1 VAKQQPFPVVEHD
14 ADFCVVG
21 GGMAGLCAAIAA
33 ARRGAK
39 TVLLHERPVLG
50 GNASSEVRI
59 HVCGA
64 DRHNHIKNLRETGIL
79 EELRL
84 ENLRRNPNGSFSIW
98 DTILYEKAKAEPN
111 LTLLL
116 NCTCVG
122 ADMARGEGI
131 LPSVASSVVSSSSEE
146 QTAEGNTTEQTKE
159 ETDAGG
165 TPAGRKGKMP
175 SPRRIAAVRGWQLT
189 TQTVHLVRAKL
200 FADCSGDA
208 VLAPLTGAEFRVG
221 REARGELGESLAPE
235 QADRK
240 TMGMTCCFG
249 ARELAGPQS
258 FEPPAWALRFD
269 RCEDLP
275 FGEADHHWYR
285 QGYWW
290 MELGG
295 TSDTIADTER
305 LRDELLKLAYGV
317 WDHVKN
323 RCRHKHEAANWALDW
338 VQFLPGKRESRRYVG
353 DHMLSQ
359 CDLEAE
365 GRFDDLVAYG
375 GWTMDDHNPEGFWSV
390 RSGAPATHW
399 HRSPSPYGIPLRSL
413 YSRNVAN
420 LFFAG
425 RCASA
430 THMAMS
436 STRVMGTGCSMGQA
450 VGTAAA
456 MATRLGCD
464 PRGLLPRAADIQQW
478 LLRDD
483 CYLPWIQWEP
493 PSITLSATLAASQ
506 GDPEPLRDG
515 EHRPVGS
522 DGHCWLHRT
531 GDHVEYLFDKPKRV
545 RQATLVLDSGL
556 ELEIQMSHFHDNGQ
570 VKGPP
575 PPLPRAFR
583 VEVLSA
589 GKWGVLHH
597 VTDNHQRLIRLPI
610 GKTVEGVRYVLE
622 ATHGREESKLFAF
635 YVE

>member
-1 VAKQQPFPVVEHD
+1 MAKSSSASAFPVVEHD
-14 ADFCVVG
+14 VDFCVVG

-33 ARRGAK
+33 ARHGAK

-59 HVCGA
+59 HICGA
-64 DRHNHIKNLRETGIL
+64 DRHNHIPNLRETGIL

-84 ENLRRNPNGSFSIW
+84 ENLRRNPNGSFSVW
-98 DTILYEKAKAEPN
+98 DTVLYEAAKAEPN

-116 NCTCVG
+116 NCSCTG
-122 ADMARGEGI
+122 AEMARG
-131 LPSVASSVVSSSSEE
+131 VARGMAVPAMGTTGVS
-146 QTAEGNTTEQTKE
+146 
-159 ETDAGG
+159 
-165 TPAGRKGKMP
+165 PVAGRGKMP
-175 SPRRIAAVRGWQLT
+175 LRRMGRMPMPRQSRIASVSGWQLT
-189 TQTVHLVRAKL
+189 TQTIHVVRAKL

-208 VLAPLTGAEFRVG
+208 VLAPLSGAEFRVG
-221 REARGELGESLAPE
+221 REARSEFGESLAPAK
-235 QADRK
+235 ADRK

-249 ARELAGPQS
+249 AREYAGPQP

-295 TSDTIADTER
+295 TSDSIGDTEK

-323 RCRHKHEAANWALDW
+323 RCRHKAEAANWALDW
-338 VQFLPGKRESRRYVG
+338 VQFVPGKRESRRYVG

-359 CDLEAE
+359 GDLEAE
-365 GRFDDLVAYG
+365 GRFGDLVAYG
-375 GWTMDDHNPEGFWSV
+375 GWTMDDHDPLGFWSA
-390 RSGAPATHW
+390 RAGKPATHW

-420 LFFAG
+420 LLFAG

-436 STRVMGTGCSMGQA
+436 STRVMGTGSSMGQA

-464 PRGLLPRAADIQQW
+464 PRDLLPRAGEIQQA
-478 LLRDD
+478 LLIDD
-483 CYLPWIQWEP
+483 CYLPWVACKVP
-493 PSITLSATLAASQ
+493 ALTRSATLAASQ
-506 GDPEPLRDG
+506 GNPEPLRDG
-515 EHRPVGS
+515 VHRPVGG
-522 DGHCWLHRT
+522 DGNCWLHRA
-531 GDHVEYLFDKPKRV
+531 GDHVEYRFDKPRRV
-545 RQATLVLDSGL
+545 RRATLVLDSGL
-556 ELEIQMSHFHDNGQ
+556 ELEIQMSRFHANGQ

-575 PPLPRAFR
+575 APLPRAFR
-583 VEVLSA
+583 LDVLKG
-589 GKWGVLHH
+589 GKWKALHRIA
-597 VTDNHQRLIRLPI
+597 DNYQRLIRLPV
-610 GKTVEGVRYVLE
+610 GAAVEGVRYTLE
-622 ATHGREESKLFAF
+622 ATHGRDESKLFAF